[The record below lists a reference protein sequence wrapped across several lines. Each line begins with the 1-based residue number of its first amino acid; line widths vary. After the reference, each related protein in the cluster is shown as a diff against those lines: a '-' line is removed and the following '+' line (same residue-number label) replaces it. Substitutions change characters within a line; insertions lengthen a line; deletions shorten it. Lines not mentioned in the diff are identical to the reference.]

1 MYGVGFDAGE
11 GAGDDCGPPAG
22 ECTDTGGLS
31 FDSSASSWTATK
43 LTLAL
48 LQCGAPNSE
57 ILLAKDTVALLQI
70 ARKHNI
76 PLEQPEG
83 QPTAA
88 GSPLQPE
95 SPVALTTGRSFRP
108 CSRGA
113 PAEAWRVARWEEL
126 GGGAFEDLLMSGAIR
141 LLSAEWLVACAAADG
156 RLLPRQ
162 RLPEEAYL
170 TFDELRA
177 ATPATSMSRGRAV
190 DWLPIVFVS
199 HIWLTPSSP
208 DPHGHTLR
216 LVCCALRTML
226 ATELAPAIGVFVC
239 VSSMLQSDPVLG
251 LERSAADESLFEAA
265 LRGLPL
271 LCGHPHTWVLRVTT
285 FPDDYP
291 AAYSIPLGANVAKP
305 EARGWL
311 QAEAAWVSMKPS
323 GDLVLDLGKLDGSE
337 ADFAS
342 MFRKCGA
349 ARRPPP
355 RPAELAARLE
365 HAKFTDGCVHRI

>member
-1 MYGVGFDAGE
+1 
-11 GAGDDCGPPAG
+11 
-22 ECTDTGGLS
+22 
-31 FDSSASSWTATK
+31 
-43 LTLAL
+43 
-48 LQCGAPNSE
+48 
-57 ILLAKDTVALLQI
+57 
-70 ARKHNI
+70 
-76 PLEQPEG
+76 
-83 QPTAA
+83 
-88 GSPLQPE
+88 
-95 SPVALTTGRSFRP
+95 
-108 CSRGA
+108 
-113 PAEAWRVARWEEL
+113 
-126 GGGAFEDLLMSGAIR
+126 
-141 LLSAEWLVACAAADG
+141 
-156 RLLPRQ
+156 
-162 RLPEEAYL
+162 
-170 TFDELRA
+170 
-177 ATPATSMSRGRAV
+177 
-190 DWLPIVFVS
+190 VS

-239 VSSMLQSDPVLG
+239 ASSMLQSDPVLG

-323 GDLVLDLGKLDGSE
+323 GHLVLDLGKLDGSE

-365 HAKFTDGCVHRI
+365 HAKFTDGERDRPLVASLYASAFPQLMGGVISWQCAGCFWGDAEAAAVANLISGGALPNLTHLNLGSNGIGPAGVGALADAISQGGAPNLVEISLADNLGLGEGSTVALVEAVATRGGRLIL